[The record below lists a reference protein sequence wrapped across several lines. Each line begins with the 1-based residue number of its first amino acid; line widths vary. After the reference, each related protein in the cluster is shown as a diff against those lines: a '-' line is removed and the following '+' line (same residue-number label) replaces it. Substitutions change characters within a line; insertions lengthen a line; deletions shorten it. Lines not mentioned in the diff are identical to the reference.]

1 MVAQKA
7 FDPNFPL
14 KHAQK
19 DMKLALDLAGK
30 HGLSLPTT
38 AAANSV
44 YLQAMQPPV
53 NAADEDFSAVIKGL

>member
-1 MVAQKA
+1 M
-7 FDPNFPL
+7 
-14 KHAQK
+14 HHHHHHHTR
-19 DMKLALDLAGK
+19 LALDLAGK